1 MDSKWATQV
10 KGRATDLASIAEA
23 IGNSEPHMKTDIG
36 LMLKANPSAMGA
48 LLRGYGG
55 GGGGTTTVNNV
66 TVAPQTSTSVASTN
80 IAENV
85 YGTVD
90 PYTNASGAYG

>member
-1 MDSKWATQV
+1 MQGAVAQT
-10 KGRATDLASIAEA
+10 
-23 IGNSEPHMKTDIG
+23 
-36 LMLKANPSAMGA
+36 A
-48 LLRGYGG
+48 LLAAYGNRSGDG
-55 GGGGTTTVNNV
+55 GSTTVNNV

-90 PYTNASGAYG
+90 PYTNAAGAYG

>member
-1 MDSKWATQV
+1 
-10 KGRATDLASIAEA
+10 
-23 IGNSEPHMKTDIG
+23 MKTDGG

-90 PYTNASGAYG
+90 PYTNAAGAYG

>member
-1 MDSKWATQV
+1 VLPV
-10 KGRATDLASIAEA
+10 KIFKEDMVMPRASNFGQL
-23 IGNSEPHMKTDIG
+23 
-36 LMLKANPSAMGA
+36 LKMAAMQSS
-48 LLRGYGG
+48 GG
-55 GGGGTTTVNNV
+55 GGTTVNNV

-90 PYTNASGAYG
+90 PYTNAAGAYG

>member
-1 MDSKWATQV
+1 MCIRD
-10 KGRATDLASIAEA
+10 RA
-23 IGNSEPHMKTDIG
+23 
-36 LMLKANPSAMGA
+36 
-48 LLRGYGG
+48 YGG
-55 GGGGTTTVNNV
+55 GAGGGGTTINNV

-80 IAENV
+80 ISENR